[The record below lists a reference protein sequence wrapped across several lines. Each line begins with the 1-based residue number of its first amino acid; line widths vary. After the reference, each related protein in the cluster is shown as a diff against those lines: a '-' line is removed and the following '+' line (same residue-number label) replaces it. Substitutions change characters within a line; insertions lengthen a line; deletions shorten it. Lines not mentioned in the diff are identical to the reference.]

1 MKKSHKIVL
10 PALVFVAGCFCTW
23 QLNAAIL
30 EYQIR
35 RLILFK
41 TECQIVSVTKSQ
53 DKNGSLNYHTKC
65 ENVSFYPD
73 GVSIICTDPDQET
86 SCKIM
91 TKKKSFESLDLLKR
105 SVNNKHEDD
114 K

>member
-1 MKKSHKIVL
+1 M
-10 PALVFVAGCFCTW
+10 LVFVAGCFCTW

-41 TECQIVSVTKSQ
+41 TGCQIVSVTRTENK
-53 DKNGSLNYHTKC
+53 DGSLIYLTKC

-73 GVSIICTDPDQET
+73 GVKIICTDPDQ
-86 SCKIM
+86 KPLA
-91 TKKKSFESLDLLKR
+91 KSSP
-105 SVNNKHEDD
+105 
-114 K
+114 

>member
-1 MKKSHKIVL
+1 MVL
-10 PALVFVAGCFCTW
+10 VAGCFCTW

-35 RLILFK
+35 RLIIIK
-41 TECQIVSVTKSQ
+41 TECQIIRVTKSENK
-53 DKNGSLNYHTKC
+53 DGSLTYHTKC

-73 GVSIICTDPDQET
+73 GVKINCTDPDLET
-86 SCKIM
+86 SCKIL
-91 TKKKSFESLDLLKR
+91 TKKKRFDNLDLLKR
-105 SVNNKHEDD
+105 SVNDKHEKD